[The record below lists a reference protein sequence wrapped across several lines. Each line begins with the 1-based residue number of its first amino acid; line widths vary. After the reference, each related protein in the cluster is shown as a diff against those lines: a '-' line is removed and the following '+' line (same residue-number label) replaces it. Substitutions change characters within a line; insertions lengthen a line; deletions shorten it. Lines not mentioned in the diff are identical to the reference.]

1 MVKIQKRKPL
11 KTTFWEFLKGKLY
24 YFKTKTSENYLV
36 GNGTHKNFEKAAYK
50 ITRLKTAR
58 YAIKQKLD
66 ISYIL
71 KKFYELDKLKMLL
84 LNEDQYNLFEYSS
97 KPVVLRNS
105 KIDLG
110 HSKNSNFPNYE
121 NDIVGKAKKMY
132 NAYKNIKKQKEV
144 SEMDKRL
151 IELLDDNIK
160 NIFEVIK
167 EKLKNNLK
175 GFLGRK

>member
-1 MVKIQKRKPL
+1 
-11 KTTFWEFLKGKLY
+11 
-24 YFKTKTSENYLV
+24 
-36 GNGTHKNFEKAAYK
+36 
-50 ITRLKTAR
+50 
-58 YAIKQKLD
+58 
-66 ISYIL
+66 
-71 KKFYELDKLKMLL
+71 MLL